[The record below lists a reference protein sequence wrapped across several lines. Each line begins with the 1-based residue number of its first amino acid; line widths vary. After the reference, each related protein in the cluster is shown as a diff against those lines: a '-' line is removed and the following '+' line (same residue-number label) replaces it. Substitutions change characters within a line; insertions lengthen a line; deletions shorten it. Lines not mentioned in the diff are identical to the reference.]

1 MNDTHSATASA
12 SCSTS
17 ASVLAFD
24 FGGSKTAVAL
34 FGPDGSIVGEQYLPN
49 SVDGSEPNA
58 SSIIE
63 TASAVGKSLLGQLD
77 PQSRKNTLVGAVSPG
92 VILHDR
98 ILLAP
103 NVADW
108 EAVSLA
114 TEMQLRLDGLT
125 VRVANDVKAAAAAE
139 ARWGNLA
146 KCDPGLYVNLGTGI
160 AVATIVNGRVI
171 QGAHG
176 WAGEVGYNT
185 AFDNYPETT
194 EIAKSNNAG
203 SGTPNA
209 SPEGNGS
216 FPTLESQVGAGALR
230 RLANK
235 HGLGD
240 LDPAALIASI
250 HTLPIADQLVKSAM
264 DLLARH
270 LAPMVHL
277 LDPQRIV
284 LGGGLAG
291 SSIELL
297 PMLQDALHRWL
308 GAEIASEFASSHGVT
323 IELAASAFGRSAAL
337 HGARLVALGLFP

>member
-1 MNDTHSATASA
+1 MNDTHGATASA
-12 SCSTS
+12 SCSSS
-17 ASVLAFD
+17 AYVLAFD

-34 FGPDGSIVGEQYLPN
+34 FRPDGTIVGEQCLPN
-49 SVDGSEPNA
+49 SVDGSHRNA
-58 SSIIE
+58 SSILDA
-63 TASAVGKSLLGQLD
+63 ASTVGGSLLEQLD
-77 PQSRKNTLVGAVSPG
+77 PHIRKSTLVGAVSPG

-103 NVADW
+103 NVAGW
-108 EAVSLA
+108 ETVSLA
-114 TEMQLRLDGLT
+114 TEMRMRLGGLT

-146 KCDPGLYVNLGTGI
+146 KCNPGLYVNLGTGV
-160 AVATIVNGRVI
+160 AVATIVNGAVV

-185 AFDNYPETT
+185 AFDSHPETIA
-194 EIAKSNNAG
+194 IAKSDTAG
-203 SGTPNA
+203 TGTPNA
-209 SPEGNGS
+209 SPEGDGS

-240 LDPAALIASI
+240 LDPAALIASMR
-250 HTLPIADQLVKSAM
+250 TSPVADQLVKSAM
-264 DLLARH
+264 NLLARH

-291 SSIELL
+291 SSTELL
-297 PMLQDALHRWL
+297 PILQHALHRCL
-308 GAEIASEFASSHGVT
+308 GAEISSGFASSDGVT
-323 IELAASAFGRSAAL
+323 VELVASAFGRSASL
-337 HGARLVALGLFP
+337 HGARLVALGMFP